1 MIRLARTRLAL
12 SVAATAAVA
21 TAGSLAVGVAASAH
35 DGDHPTPTPTATG
48 APADPNE
55 KPIFLAAVL
64 NGRNEVPTAGGP
76 AVGDKDGQAVQV
88 LRIKGNQVAF
98 ALSWKNVAAPTAG
111 HIHLGAT
118 GTNGAVKIP
127 FFGTAL
133 PGTLN
138 AAVGKVTIT
147 DTALLDQIKTN
158 PTGFYANLHTAEFPG
173 GAVRGQL
180 HTVTNPVD
188 LTSVLR
194 TGPLSALLDSDQ
206 EIPAADG
213 KPTADPEG
221 QATAFVRVQN
231 KKVDFSFRWSGIQ
244 APNNLHLHEGLV
256 GTNGPVA
263 VPLFP
268 AVTAL
273 PETFTGIAGSVSG
286 ISPELTDKIENT
298 PNKFYANIHTA
309 EFPGGA
315 VRGQLFRTGFGN
327 AGVQPGA
334 VSASVVSGEQI
345 YNCTKGADG
354 TFSYTQ
360 HNVRAV
366 LAGDIR
372 HSFVADAAGPP
383 QWIAHDGSAVTGKL
397 ISRTPNSAA
406 NIAELDLA
414 ATSSGRPKGRFASTV
429 EILRLNTVGGLAPT
443 GPCDPNAKPIAKSP
457 YKADYLFIG

>member
-1 MIRLARTRLAL
+1 MIRLARSRLAL
-12 SVAATAAVA
+12 SIAATAAVA
-21 TAGSLAVGVAASAH
+21 TAGSLALGVAAFAH
-35 DGDHPTPTPTATG
+35 DGDHPALNPNP
-48 APADPNE
+48 APADLNE
-55 KPIFLAAVL
+55 KPVFLAAVL
-64 NGRNEVPTAGGP
+64 QGRNEVPAPGGP

-98 ALSWKNVAAPTAG
+98 SLTWKKIGAPTAG

-127 FFGTAL
+127 FFGTPL

-147 DTALLDQIKTN
+147 DKALLDSIKAN

-188 LTSVLR
+188 LNSVLR
-194 TGPLSALLDSDQ
+194 TGPFSSLLDSDQ

-221 QATAFVRVQN
+221 QASAYVRVQN
-231 KKVDFSFRWSGIQ
+231 RKVEFSFRWSGI
-244 APNNLHLHEGLV
+244 APPNNLHLHEGPAGV
-256 GTNGPVA
+256 NGPVA

-268 AVTAL
+268 AVAAL
-273 PETFTGIAGSVSG
+273 PESFTGVAGTVSG
-286 ISPELTDKIENT
+286 LDPALTDRIDKR
-298 PNKFYANIHTA
+298 PNGFYANVHTA

-315 VRGQLFRTGFGN
+315 VRGQLFRAGFGH
-327 AGVQPGA
+327 AGFQPGA
-334 VSASVVSGEQI
+334 LNASVISGEQI
-345 YNCTKGADG
+345 YNCTQQPNGSFA
-354 TFSYTQ
+354 YTQ

-366 LAGDIR
+366 LNGDIQ
-372 HSFVADAAGPP
+372 HSFVEDAAGPP
-383 QWIAHDGSAVTGKL
+383 QWVAPDGSAVTGKL
-397 ISRTPNSAA
+397 ITRIPNGDK
-406 NIAELDLA
+406 NIPELDLA
-414 ATSSGRPKGRFASTV
+414 ATSSGKDRGRLSSTV

-443 GPCDPNAKPIAKSP
+443 GSCDPKTKPIAKSP